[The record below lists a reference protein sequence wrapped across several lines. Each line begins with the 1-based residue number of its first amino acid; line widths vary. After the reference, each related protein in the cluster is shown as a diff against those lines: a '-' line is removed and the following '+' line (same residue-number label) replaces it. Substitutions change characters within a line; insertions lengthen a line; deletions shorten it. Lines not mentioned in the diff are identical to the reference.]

1 MKARYQINRIYITVT
16 RPVYL
21 GEILQLREDL
31 RGTKMGYPLFFQF
44 VRNLSDGSA
53 LILPRFF
60 FLIFIALSFWRNM
73 LPLYNSD
80 ELLVIKA
87 F

>member
-1 MKARYQINRIYITVT
+1 MKARYQIKHIYITVT
-16 RPVYL
+16 KPVYL
-21 GEILQLREDL
+21 GEILELREDL
-31 RGTKMGYPLFFQF
+31 RVTLCIFQF
-44 VRNLSDGSA
+44 VRNLSEGSA

-60 FLIFIALSFWRNM
+60 LISRSFWRNM